1 MINVRRQP
9 TNNAKV
15 GVVFFAAYIIH
26 FAHNH
31 GHNLTGPV
39 SAVLLVV
46 ATLISAFFLFVAP
59 IPQPQVYH
67 DFADK
72 RTFICSCAAKGGF
85 FLPPGAE
92 SERKGFII
100 KNFGDVLSNLVIFA
114 GGVRGLA
121 LLQVGNTDFAV
132 GSIREWQQQVCL
144 PILFSST
151 VAISAGSAYYHWN
164 PNDSTLV
171 WDRLPMTV
179 AFVSTFCYMLEE
191 YIPDV
196 GIGQS
201 LLAPL
206 LLLGMFSVLYWSWAD
221 DLRLYALIQ
230 FLPLVIIAGLLVCR
244 RPKHGGAAHHA
255 FALVSYGLAKV
266 CEERDYEIFSWT
278 RQRVSGHTLKHVLAG
293 MATMSIASLLL

>member
-1 MINVRRQP
+1 M
-9 TNNAKV
+9 
-15 GVVFFAAYIIH
+15 
-26 FAHNH
+26 
-31 GHNLTGPV
+31 TGPSTV
-39 SAVLLVV
+39 LLLVV

-72 RTFICSCAAKGGF
+72 RIFICSCAATGGF
-85 FLPPGAE
+85 FLPPSAE

-100 KNFGDVLSNLVIFA
+100 KNFGDVLSNLAIFA
-114 GGVRGLA
+114 GGVTGLA
-121 LLQVGNTDFAV
+121 LLQVGSTDIEV
-132 GSIREWQQQVCL
+132 ESIRKWQLEVCL

-196 GIGQS
+196 GIGRS

-206 LLLGMFSVLYWSWAD
+206 LSLGMFSVLYWWWSD

-230 FLPLVIIAGLLVCR
+230 FLPLVIISGLLVCCQ
-244 RPKHGGAAHHA
+244 PKHGGEAQHA
-255 FALVSYGLAKV
+255 FAIVSYGLAKV
-266 CEERDYEIFSWT
+266 CEEKDYEIFLWT
-278 RQRVSGHTLKHVLAG
+278 CQRVSGHSLKHVLAG
-293 MATMSIASLLL
+293 MATLSVASLLL